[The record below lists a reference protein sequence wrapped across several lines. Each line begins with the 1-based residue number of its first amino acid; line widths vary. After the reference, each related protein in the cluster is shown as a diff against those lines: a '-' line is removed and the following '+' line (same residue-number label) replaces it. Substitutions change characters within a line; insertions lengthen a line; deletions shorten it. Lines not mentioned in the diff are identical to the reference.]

1 MSRKVTLILALIGA
15 LVLLGFL
22 WHWLAA
28 RDMFDADTLLAMLQ
42 GSLAWRDTPWAGAVV
57 VAAFLIASLA
67 FFPLSVL
74 VVLTGLLFGPVWGFV
89 YSLLGTLA
97 GSVVTYWLGRKL
109 GRDALLHYGGAY
121 LRGVSRFLSRR
132 GVRTMTLLNLLPLA
146 PFTLTNLLAGAFR
159 IRFRDYML
167 GTFIGATPGL
177 AGIILLSSQLGT
189 LLAAEDRR
197 ELLWA
202 LGGIIVGLALL
213 YALKR
218 YANARQRRRRYDE
231 VRQQRR
237 QRHG

>member
-1 MSRKVTLILALIGA
+1 MSRKVSLILALIGA
-15 LVLLGFL
+15 LILLGLL

-42 GSLAWRDTPWAGAVV
+42 GSLAWRDAPWAGAVV
-57 VAAFLIASLA
+57 VGTFVIASLV

-109 GRDALLHYGGAY
+109 GREALLHYGGAY
-121 LRGVSRFLSRR
+121 LHGVSRFLSRR

-167 GTFIGATPGL
+167 GTFIGATPGV

-202 LGGIIVGLALL
+202 AGGIIVGLALL

-218 YANARQRRRRYDE
+218 YANARQRRRRYAE
-231 VRQQRR
+231 LRQQRR